1 MIRITKWLD
10 PDNYIWIDGMKITVM
25 EWAEKQRSIIE
36 RKTGKETYIKV
47 RLGKI
52 AIYRERLK

>member
-1 MIRITKWLD
+1 MIRITKWLN
-10 PDNYIWIDGMKITVM
+10 PDEYMWTNGMKITIM
-25 EWAEKQRSIIE
+25 EWAKKQRSIIE
-36 RKTGKETYIKV
+36 RKTGKQTYIKN